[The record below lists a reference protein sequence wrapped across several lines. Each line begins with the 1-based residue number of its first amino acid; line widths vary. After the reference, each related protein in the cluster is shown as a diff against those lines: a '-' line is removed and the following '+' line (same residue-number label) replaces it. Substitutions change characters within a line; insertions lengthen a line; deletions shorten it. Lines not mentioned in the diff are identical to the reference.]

1 MSAANDAGLTGMQAT
16 LALARLAVVRASR
29 GKALWIGMAI
39 ALLPLVVVGVRVGLG
54 HERRDIWEA
63 AFGLTFLTLPIVPS
77 ILIGPSLSDEL
88 EDKTAAYLW
97 SRALPRWSII
107 SGKLLGL
114 APVAAAIGAG
124 SLAISWIVMGG
135 PGQVPTDVAVRGL
148 VGIGASAIAASALVA
163 ALATLVP
170 RHAVAVSVV
179 YLMFVDLF
187 IGAMPVK
194 LKYMSIA
201 FGGSA
206 IAGLNDN
213 GYVSPIAG
221 VATLVV
227 ISALGVTIAVT
238 RIARME

>member
-1 MSAANDAGLTGMQAT
+1 
-16 LALARLAVVRASR
+16 VRASR
-29 GKALWIGMAI
+29 GKAMWIGMAI

-54 HERRDIWEA
+54 HERGDIWEA

-97 SRALPRWSII
+97 SRALPRWSIV

-114 APVAAAIGAG
+114 APIAAAIAAG
-124 SLAISWIVMGG
+124 SLAISWMVLGG
-135 PGQVPTDVAVRGL
+135 PGSVPVDVGVRGL
-148 VGIGASAIAASALVA
+148 VGIGASALVASALVGA
-163 ALATLVP
+163 IATLVP

-179 YLMFVDLF
+179 YLLFVDILV
-187 IGAMPVK
+187 GALPIK
-194 LKYMSIA
+194 LKYISIS

-206 IAGLNDN
+206 IAGLNEG
-213 GYVSPIAG
+213 GYVSPFAG

-227 ISALGVTIAVT
+227 IGTLSVTIAVT

>member
-1 MSAANDAGLTGMQAT
+1 MNDAGLTGAQAT
-16 LALARLAVVRASR
+16 FALARLALVRASR
-29 GKALWIGMAI
+29 GKARWIGMAI

-54 HERRDIWEA
+54 HERDDIWEA
-63 AFGLTFLTLPIVPS
+63 AFAMTFLTLPIVPS

-114 APVAAAIGAG
+114 APIAAAIAVG
-124 SLAISWIVMGG
+124 SLAISWFVMGG
-135 PGQVPTDVAVRGL
+135 PGSVPATVAVRGFA
-148 VGIGASAIAASALVA
+148 GMAASALTASALVA

-179 YLMFVDLF
+179 YLLFVDLLLASLP
-187 IGAMPVK
+187 IK
-194 LKYMSIA
+194 LKYISIA
-201 FGGSA
+201 LGGTA

-213 GYVSPIAG
+213 GYVSPLAG
-221 VATLVV
+221 AATLVV
-227 ISALGVTIAVT
+227 IATLSVTIAVT